1 MQQCMQ
7 LKIGKYNL
15 DIKNSFFIKWIGI
28 LFIQI
33 GIFSNAAL
41 AETPVYITA
50 KSGVLIIDS
59 SNFQQ
64 WNPVTKTANPST
76 TKFFRNNNTE
86 LSAWYTFKITNTTRT
101 PLEWYLVSYNYS
113 INSID
118 LISVSD
124 GGQTEEFQF
133 RDTTSVYN
141 RVIKH
146 KQPVFKITLKAN
158 ETKTYY
164 LRLKNESTY
173 NYVFA
178 LYSHENFLSHFFIE
192 YIEFGIF
199 YGFVF
204 FAFIYSLIYYLLL
217 REKVVLFY
225 CLFVLSQLIFMLF
238 RDGNGLFVVPSFPEY
253 ADLIKNISR
262 GFLSVTMLIY
272 TTYFLKVPAKSRL
285 FKAIVVIMVLRMAY
299 SFFML
304 NDTTEFTYHIELLI
318 ILLCI
323 YLSVRS
329 YKENSDTRY
338 MVVGLVLLGVAYFIY
353 YESIIITR
361 TYSSFGFFA
370 LYYGVAAECIFMT
383 LALTERFKRL
393 RIESFK
399 QVQMNK
405 ELESMVEKRTEV
417 IAEQN
422 KLLEERSNEL
432 NLFLYSVSHDL
443 KGPLKTI
450 EGLCNIGEHDATTN
464 HNEIFDLIKRK
475 LKNLESNISDLN
487 VVTKLKNEA
496 LPKVQINFDSIRS
509 EMEDRFQF
517 YEGYDSI
524 QINYSNNLVRPYW
537 ADLFSIKCIYQNIF
551 ENALK
556 YRDVN
561 KKTIISISIAEEAN
575 NVKIQIADNGVGISE
590 TIMPKIFDMFYRGNE
605 KSKDDTGLGLFIVS
619 IAVERLNG
627 TIAVD
632 STEHVGSTFTIVLP
646 FNT

>member
-1 MQQCMQ
+1 M
-7 LKIGKYNL
+7 LSKIFMCYLNRT
-15 DIKNSFFIKWIGI
+15 DSFFKWIGI
-28 LFIQI
+28 LLFQI
-33 GIFSNAAL
+33 LIINNSVQAT
-41 AETPVYITA
+41 TPVYLTENSEVI
-50 KSGVLIIDS
+50 LIDS
-59 SNFQQ
+59 SNFQE
-64 WNPVTKTANPST
+64 WDPINKIVSPS
-76 TKFFRNNNTE
+76 KSAFFRNKNVDF
-86 LSAWYTFKITNTTRT
+86 SSWYTFKITNSTKTSI
-101 PLEWYLVSYNYS
+101 EWYLVSYNYS
-113 INSID
+113 INIID
-118 LISVSD
+118 LIAVSD
-124 GGQTEEFQF
+124 AGQTEEHHF

-146 KQPVFKITLKAN
+146 KQPVFKVSLKAN

-178 LYSHENFLSHFFIE
+178 LYSHEHFLSHFFIE

-204 FAFIYSLIYYLLL
+204 FVLIYSLIYYGLM

-225 CLFVLSQLIFMLF
+225 CMFVFSQLIFMLF
-238 RDGNGLFVVPSFPEY
+238 RDGNGLFILPSFPEH

-262 GFLSVTMLIY
+262 AFLSVTMLLY
-272 TTYFLKVPAKSRL
+272 TTYFLKIPSKSNL
-285 FKAIVVIMVLRMAY
+285 FKAIVIIMVLRLLY

-304 NDTTEFTYHIELLI
+304 NDTTEYTYHIEFFI

-329 YKENSDTRY
+329 FKENSDTRY
-338 MVVGLVLLGVAYFIY
+338 MVVGLVLLGISYLIY

-393 RIESFK
+393 RIESYK

-405 ELESMVEKRTEV
+405 ELEVMVEKRTEL
-417 IAEQN
+417 IAVQN

-450 EGLCNIGEHDATTN
+450 EGLCNIGSHSSTTD

-496 LPKVQINFDSIRS
+496 LPKVQIDFDSIRR

-517 YEGYDSI
+517 YDGYESI
-524 QINYSNNLVRPYW
+524 QINYTNTLVRPYW

-561 KKTIISISIAEEAN
+561 KKTVISISISEQLEY
-575 NVKIQIADNGVGISE
+575 VEMKISDNGLGIAE
-590 TIMPKIFDMFYRGNE
+590 AIKPKIFEMFYRGNE

-619 IAVERLNG
+619 LAVARLNG
-627 TIAVD
+627 KISVE
-632 STEHVGSTFTIVLP
+632 STEHVGTTFTIVLP
-646 FNT
+646 FDAEK